1 MKDVRVLDMGMV
13 EYSRAWDAQKALMDR
28 VRAGQIPGA
37 LILIEHPH
45 VYTLGRR
52 AQESDVLA
60 DEAALERLGV
70 DIHHVDRGGE
80 ATYHG
85 PGQLVA
91 YPILD
96 LRDWGGG
103 PVKYVRGLE
112 DVLIRTLGDF
122 GISGHRQEGL
132 PGVWAGDAKIAFVGV
147 RISGGVTCHG
157 ISLNVN
163 TDLTFYDHI
172 VPCGMPRLTVTSV
185 ERILGKPADME
196 GIKRAF
202 VSHFGRVMGLDTAPA
217 ADPEGVLGRPA

>member
-1 MKDVRVLDMGMV
+1 MGLV
-13 EYSRAWDAQKALMDR
+13 EYSRAWDYQKALMDK
-28 VRAGQIPGA
+28 VRAGQVPGT
-37 LILIEHPH
+37 LILLEHPH

-52 AQESDVLA
+52 GRESDVLA
-60 DEAALERLGV
+60 DEVALERLGV
-70 DIHHVDRGGE
+70 AIHHVDRGGE

-96 LRDWGGG
+96 LRGWGGG

-122 GISGHRQEGL
+122 GISAHRQEGL
-132 PGVWAGDAKIAFVGV
+132 PGVWAGDGKIAFVGV

-163 TDLTFYDHI
+163 ADLSFYDHI

-185 ERILGKPADME
+185 ERLPGKPVDME
-196 GIKRAF
+196 AVKRAF
-202 VSHFGRVMGLDTAPA
+202 VSHFGRVMGLDTILVP
-217 ADPEGVLGRPA
+217 DLEGVPGRLD